1 MVVIPAVRREHR
13 VKQKHTVAQ
22 PRISTVVN
30 RSGGQTI
37 VLVNIKMVCFGRH
50 VRQLASRGNLPVK
63 FSASYKDTP
72 YWSVNGIMFWIVN
85 HYWAK
90 EWIHPNTLKLEVYDC
105 IPHIFVV
112 KCCDLPTQLRLA
124 IWRFRGRSAVAP
136 TDNEL
141 NLQAALTF
149 SKDLMCRPINYM
161 EFLTIFKVRKQ
172 FDEELGS
179 QCIRFQ
185 I

>member
-50 VRQLASRGNLPVK
+50 VQCS
-63 FSASYKDTP
+63 S
-72 YWSVNGIMFWIVN
+72 SVHLTKTHLIDLLTESCFGLSTTIEQRNESTLI
-85 HYWAK
+85 
-90 EWIHPNTLKLEVYDC
+90 LKLEVYDC
-105 IPHIFVV
+105 IPHTFVV

-149 SKDLMCRPINYM
+149 SKDLMCMPINYM